1 MLIFFYRRKVESDG
15 DSNPIIHDIEE
26 SETIQVDQ
34 DNVYAVFV
42 TYVEIYNNSVYDL
55 LEDEDIRT
63 KYNNIY
69 SFLILLYLIS
79 NNIIMLKDNF

>member
-1 MLIFFYRRKVESDG
+1 MFFYRRKIESDG

-63 KYNNIY
+63 KYNDIC

-79 NNIIMLKDNF
+79 SNIIMLKDNF